1 MHTENPTI
9 KEKAATRNYEQEYPS
24 SPTCSYSS
32 GTCSEEDTGDLQ
44 LKKTLGKARR
54 KGRDGAGI
62 TQAGGEGVGGGGS
75 DGGGGGVEGGGGE
88 RKKGFV
94 EAEVTFEMTPV

>member
-1 MHTENPTI
+1 MHTEYPTI
-9 KEKAATRNYEQEYPS
+9 KEKAATRNYEQDVS
-24 SPTCSYSS
+24 LLT
-32 GTCSEEDTGDLQ
+32 DLLIQLGDVQ

-54 KGRDGAGI
+54 KGRNGAGI
-62 TQAGGEGVGGGGS
+62 TRAGEGVGGEGGS

-88 RKKGFV
+88 GVKGFV

>member
-1 MHTENPTI
+1 MHTEYPTI
-9 KEKAATRNYEQEYPS
+9 KEKAATRNYEQDVS
-24 SPTCSYSS
+24 LLT
-32 GTCSEEDTGDLQ
+32 DLLVQLGDVQ

-54 KGRDGAGI
+54 KGHDGAGI
-62 TQAGGEGVGGGGS
+62 TRAGGEGVGRGGGS

-88 RKKGFV
+88 GVKGFV